1 MLQYSLTDSES
12 FSSFPARGG
21 EMMSEDEKHLPE
33 DKTEEQGWLSQVL
46 DLVPLFELILHIVE
60 FILGLWR

>member
-1 MLQYSLTDSES
+1 
-12 FSSFPARGG
+12 
-21 EMMSEDEKHLPE
+21 MSEDEKHLPE
-33 DKTEEQGWLSQVL
+33 DTTEEQGYLRRVL